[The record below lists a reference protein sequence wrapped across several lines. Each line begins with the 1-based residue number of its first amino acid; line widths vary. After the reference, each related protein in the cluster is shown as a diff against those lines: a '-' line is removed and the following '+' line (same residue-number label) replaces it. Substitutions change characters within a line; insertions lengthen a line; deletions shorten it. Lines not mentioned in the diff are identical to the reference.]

1 MSRSE
6 TLTPSS
12 LRRHPR
18 TAVASG
24 IDGAGFTTFAP
35 TFETGPDHV
44 GAVSTITVN
53 DSRNSLVG
61 WRYTVSLQ
69 TVSGLDAAQLAST
82 RLCVSPHP
90 TT

>member
-6 TLTPSS
+6 TITPSS
-12 LRRHPR
+12 RRHHR
-18 TAVASG
+18 RSAVVSEIG
-24 IDGAGFTTFAP
+24 QAGTP
-35 TFETGPDHV
+35 TIGPTSETDPDDV
-44 GAVSTITVN
+44 GSASTITVN
-53 DSRNSLVG
+53 EARYSLVG